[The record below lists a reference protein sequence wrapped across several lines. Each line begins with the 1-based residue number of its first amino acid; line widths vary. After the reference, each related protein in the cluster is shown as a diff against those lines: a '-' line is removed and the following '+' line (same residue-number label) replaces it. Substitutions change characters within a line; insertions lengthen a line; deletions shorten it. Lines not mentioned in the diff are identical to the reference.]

1 MQNSRLFSRLFSKT
15 ITSFSTLK
23 VIRKVIILKDAG
35 TSSWRARLNKIWPK
49 PEKNFTHMALIV
61 AFKKNLYLL
70 FQTFSRSGNLCWTNF
85 NTFSRILRTNPV
97 PFSGYDLVWRQFTV
111 SWILILHKREWSIL
125 SCIASLPNLRYAASL
140 FRSATLPN
148 SLFLSKCWEWGKSV
162 IFKTVTGISVEFSL

>member
-49 PEKNFTHMALIV
+49 PEKKFTHIALIV
-61 AFKKNLYLL
+61 ALKKIFISFSRLFPGLETRAGQISRL
-70 FQTFSRSGNLCWTNF
+70 FQEFR
-85 NTFSRILRTNPV
+85 RTNPV
-97 PFSGYDLVWRQFTV
+97 PFSGYDRVWRQFTV
-111 SWILILHKREWSIL
+111 TWILILHKRKWSIL

-140 FRSATLPN
+140 FRSAILPN
-148 SLFLSKCWEWGKSV
+148 SLFL
-162 IFKTVTGISVEFSL
+162 I